1 LDALGGKKRN
11 RWGDVMVG
19 ETTEGHRVE
28 CRGRRMVRSDPQ
40 RGCIHP
46 VRRTRGLGLGGEP
59 LSELRGS

>member
-28 CRGRRMVRSDPQ
+28 CRGRRMVRS
-40 RGCIHP
+40 GINVINLC
-46 VRRTRGLGLGGEP
+46 VTLTRGSEDAIGEGP
-59 LSELRGS
+59 DDG